1 MQSNNNAAMPSSR
14 NAKRRRKQTAGSTTS
29 DVGAGGIATTSN
41 KGGAAAA
48 ADTTIAQKIEL
59 LDRFQDLRKTWPKDM
74 ARLFDPALSDDRRA
88 ELWEIMCEGGD
99 RLRQRYFV
107 HLWTVLTSF
116 SVVGSAARK
125 MA

>member
-29 DVGAGGIATTSN
+29 DVGAGGVATTSN
-41 KGGAAAA
+41 KGGAAAAA

-107 HLWTVLTSF
+107 HLWTVLI
-116 SVVGSAARK
+116 VYCCG
-125 MA
+125 